1 MVSVHDWFPTLAG
14 IVGAKV
20 PGDRPMD
27 GVDQAAFITGRQ
39 SKSSRESLI
48 SFIGEEVAA
57 VRWRQFRIYPKEFV
71 QTTGNPAMYG
81 LTGHRIEGNGF
92 PAIFTIEADAREEVS
107 IIGTNAWV
115 IAPYLRVVG
124 EYLKTLKAHP
134 NPRAVNMTE
143 FGR

>member
-92 PAIFTIEADAREEVS
+92 PAIFNIEADPREEVN